1 MSLVDCS
8 HVAPLG
14 LNAAMH
20 RNLRHC
26 IYRRGEVSSLDG
38 LGNPTPT
45 GLTVRYGITCRSSGA
60 LRCLVH
66 AACYKHIAPL
76 GVNAAMHRNSRHC
89 IHRGG
94 EVSLPSGLGN
104 PTPTDPTLLAHVPIF
119 VPPVFRL
126 TCRPSGAKCGNAPKF
141 KTLHLSSGRG
151 LLVQRVGGPNP
162 YGFNRVLRYHMSLLW
177 GFVVFCVCRV
187 L

>member
-1 MSLVDCS
+1 MHQNSRHGS
-8 HVAPLG
+8 H
-14 LNAAMH
+14 
-20 RNLRHC
+20 
-26 IYRRGEVSSLDG
+26 RRGGVPPPNG

-45 GLTVRYGITCRSSGA
+45 GLTVRYAITCRSSGA

-76 GVNAAMHRNSRHC
+76 GLSAAMHRNSRHC

-126 TCRPSGAKCGNAPKF
+126 TCRPAGAKCGNAPKF
-141 KTLHLSSGRG
+141 KTLHPSWGRG
-151 LLVQRVGGPNP
+151 LLAQRVGEPNP
-162 YGFNRVLRYHMSLLW
+162 YGFNRALRYHMSPLW
-177 GFVVFCVCRV
+177 GFEMFGHPITINMSP
-187 L
+187 LWG